1 MQNKPFRKKIVPQLS
16 FTIDGVILMNN
27 SVSVQSE
34 KNIFKSILISA
45 IHSKTR
51 FSQNKQTNKQT
62 NKKQLLD
69 AILNLYG
76 GGGRNRRSTLSVKQV
91 SV

>member
-51 FSQNKQTNKQT
+51 FSQNKQTNK
-62 NKKQLLD
+62 KQLLY

>member
-1 MQNKPFRKKIVPQLS
+1 MQNKPFRKEIVPQLS

-45 IHSKTR
+45 IYSKTR
-51 FSQNKQTNKQT
+51 FSQNKQT

>member
-1 MQNKPFRKKIVPQLS
+1 
-16 FTIDGVILMNN
+16 MNN

-45 IHSKTR
+45 IYSKTR
-51 FSQNKQTNKQT
+51 FSQNKQT

>member
-51 FSQNKQTNKQT
+51 FSQNKQTNK
-62 NKKQLLD
+62 KQLLD

>member
-1 MQNKPFRKKIVPQLS
+1 MQNKPFRKEIVPQLS

-51 FSQNKQTNKQT
+51 FSQNKQTNK
-62 NKKQLLD
+62 KQLLD

>member
-1 MQNKPFRKKIVPQLS
+1 
-16 FTIDGVILMNN
+16 MNN

-51 FSQNKQTNKQT
+51 FSQNKQTNK
-62 NKKQLLD
+62 KQLLD

>member
-45 IHSKTR
+45 IYSETR
-51 FSQNKQTNKQT
+51 FSQNKQT

>member
-16 FTIDGVILMNN
+16 FTTDGVILMNN

-51 FSQNKQTNKQT
+51 FSQNKQTNK
-62 NKKQLLD
+62 KQLLD

>member
-45 IHSKTR
+45 IYSKTR
-51 FSQNKQTNKQT
+51 FSQNKQT

>member
-16 FTIDGVILMNN
+16 FAIDGVILINN

-45 IHSKTR
+45 IYSKTR
-51 FSQNKQTNKQT
+51 FSQNKQTNK
-62 NKKQLLD
+62 KQLLD
-69 AILNLYG
+69 EILNLYG
-76 GGGRNRRSTLSVKQV
+76 GGGRNTRSTLSVKQV

>member
-34 KNIFKSILISA
+34 KNISKSILISA

-51 FSQNKQTNKQT
+51 FSQNKQT

>member
-1 MQNKPFRKKIVPQLS
+1 MQNKPFRKEIVPQLS

-51 FSQNKQTNKQT
+51 FSQNKQTNK
-62 NKKQLLD
+62 KQLLD
-69 AILNLYG
+69 AILNLYE
-76 GGGRNRRSTLSVKQV
+76 GGGRNRRSTLSVNQV